1 MELPFS
7 GDTVTLRPCTLLVVD
22 EAESTLAR
30 LARALG
36 PEDFCLR
43 LASPGPEVGRL
54 AREVDLV
61 VWVARSAGEPS
72 SLEWLDK
79 LLALE
84 GPPGPPVVLLAD
96 RETRGVWLGALAQGI
111 EVVFDP
117 WDAEELRARVEKSLR
132 TQARLT
138 QLSNQVGELQRLSST
153 DGLTGVHNH
162 RHFQERLREEFRRA
176 QRYDDPLALILLDLD
191 HFKQVNDRHGHTA
204 GDGVLREVAA
214 ALQRSVRETDLVARY
229 GGEEFAV
236 LLPRT
241 HLTGALSVAERVRR
255 DLATLRVGPVG
266 ALLVTASLGVS
277 SFPHRTV
284 LSPEQLLLTADE
296 ALYRAKDEGRDR
308 ICLHSQMSLLPP
320 SSSQGD

>member
-1 MELPFS
+1 M
-7 GDTVTLRPCTLLVVD
+7 TIRPCTLLVVD

-36 PEDFCLR
+36 PEGFCLR
-43 LASPGPEVGRL
+43 LVSPGPEVGRL
-54 AREVDLV
+54 AREADLV
-61 VWVARSAGEPS
+61 VWVARPPGDPTAQH
-72 SLEWLDK
+72 WLDK

-84 GPPGPPVVLLAD
+84 GPPAPPVLVLAE
-96 RETRGVWLGALAQGI
+96 RENRAVWVGALAQGA

-117 WDAEELRARVEKSLR
+117 WDAEELRSRVARSLK

-138 QLSNQVGELQRLSST
+138 LLSNQVGELQRLSST

-191 HFKQVNDRHGHTA
+191 HFKQVNDRHGHTT

-214 ALQRSVRETDLVARY
+214 TLQGSVRETDLVARY

-255 DLATLRVGPVG
+255 DLATLRVGPDG
-266 ALLVTASLGVS
+266 ALQVTASLGVS

-308 ICLHSQMSLLPP
+308 ICLHSQTPLLPP
-320 SSSQGD
+320 PPSQGE

>member
-1 MELPFS
+1 M
-7 GDTVTLRPCTLLVVD
+7 LVVD

-36 PEDFCLR
+36 PDDFCLR
-43 LASPGPEVGRL
+43 LVSPGPEVSRL

-61 VWVARSAGEPS
+61 VWVAHPPGEPPAQ
-72 SLEWLDK
+72 EWLGK

-84 GPPGPPVVLLAD
+84 GPPGPPVLVLAE
-96 RETRGVWLGALAQGI
+96 RETRAFWVAALAQGA

-117 WDAEELRARVEKSLR
+117 WDAEELRARVAKSLR

-191 HFKQVNDRHGHTA
+191 HFKQVNDKHGHTT

-214 ALQRSVRETDLVARY
+214 TLQASVRETDLVARY

-255 DLATLRVGPVG
+255 DLATLRVGPDG
-266 ALLVTASLGVS
+266 ALQVTASLGVS

-308 ICLHSQMSLLPP
+308 ICLHSQMPLLPP